1 LHPQKGL
8 SCLLSAATCLP
19 DVAFVVAGDGPDRG
33 VLEAESK
40 RLGLSQR
47 VRFLGHREDVP
58 ALLACCDLFVL
69 PSLFEGLPVAILEAM
84 SAGKAVV
91 ATAIGGTD
99 EVVVPGQTGLL
110 VKPGDPLALA
120 EAIQRLLTE
129 PGLAEAFGNRGRA
142 RAEQEFSSRM
152 MIDRVSLM
160 YEELLTLPKARRAQ
174 R

>member
-1 LHPQKGL
+1 
-8 SCLLSAATCLP
+8 LLSAATCLP
-19 DVAFVVAGDGPDRG
+19 DVAFIVAGDGPDREA
-33 VLEAESK
+33 LEAESK
-40 RLGLSQR
+40 RLGLNQR

-69 PSLFEGLPVAILEAM
+69 PSLFEGLPVSILEAM

-99 EVVVPGQTGLL
+99 EVVVPGETGLL
-110 VKPGDPLALA
+110 VTPGDPLALA

-129 PGLAEAFGNRGRA
+129 PGLAESFGNRGRA
-142 RAEQEFSSRM
+142 RVEREFSSRM
-152 MIDRVSLM
+152 MIDRVSRM
-160 YEELLTLPKARRAQ
+160 YEEVLTLPRAPRAQ